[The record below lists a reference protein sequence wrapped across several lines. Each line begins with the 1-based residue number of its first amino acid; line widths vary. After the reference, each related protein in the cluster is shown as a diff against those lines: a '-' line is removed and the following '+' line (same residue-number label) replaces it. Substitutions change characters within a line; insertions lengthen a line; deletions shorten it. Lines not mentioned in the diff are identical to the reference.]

1 MRGVSRNFQEV
12 GQWISR
18 GSPGSVRGVSGE
30 CPGSVKHASSP
41 MNSQL
46 PRLQNKL
53 FAQLLTCVWSVSA
66 VNANETE
73 VPEVHVNNIRRVFH
87 NGEHNAFTD
96 LIRFDDVK
104 RYGLPL
110 IQASIRLSMQR
121 TTPSLKSPSSSV
133 PSSRLEGA
141 GR

>member
-1 MRGVSRNFQEV
+1 MLPFSSHCLR
-12 GQWISR
+12 IIL
-18 GSPGSVRGVSGE
+18 
-30 CPGSVKHASSP
+30 VKRS
-41 MNSQL
+41 
-46 PRLQNKL
+46 
-53 FAQLLTCVWSVSA
+53 WY
-66 VNANETE
+66 
-73 VPEVHVNNIRRVFH
+73 
-87 NGEHNAFTD
+87 NAFTD

-141 GR
+141 GRELIGGFFPQKRNELTLFDTFRTFLRAPTQALRIQCPAILERASAA